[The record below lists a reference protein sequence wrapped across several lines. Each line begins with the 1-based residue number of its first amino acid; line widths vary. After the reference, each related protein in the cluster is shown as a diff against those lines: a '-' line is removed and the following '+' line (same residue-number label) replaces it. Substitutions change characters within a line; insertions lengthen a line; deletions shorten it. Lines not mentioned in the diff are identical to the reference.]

1 MPGRLVHDGTI
12 RRVGESPLDD
22 GGAAAEA
29 AASFF
34 RFVASQLSG
43 NVDSD
48 ALLNEYMHITGVGP
62 PDAKPS
68 GKGLSAAEYA
78 ALQQTK
84 YTTKGPTECPVCL
97 TSFRLGDACKLL
109 PCQHLFCERCTKR
122 WMDSNTTCPLC
133 RRDCRFA
140 DVLALNEQRRRARAM
155 PASLEPLAPLPL
167 PPPTPPPAASPV
179 PPSPRARQA
188 PRARPVATHAR
199 SARLSAAA
207 GGGDAARPLHALDAG
222 VTATAYVAP
231 ARRPTPSPRGTVRLA
246 SPRAVPPRAAPH
258 RPAFGSALEAGGA
271 LGSPRWRRQ
280 PHPHRPPR
288 ERGHAAPSP
297 RSETAGASLRH
308 HRPQCRDHGSL
319 LPLQTP

>member
-97 TSFRLGDACKLL
+97 TSFRLGNACKLL
-109 PCQHLFCERCTKR
+109 PC
-122 WMDSNTTCPLC
+122 
-133 RRDCRFA
+133 
-140 DVLALNEQRRRARAM
+140 
-155 PASLEPLAPLPL
+155 
-167 PPPTPPPAASPV
+167 
-179 PPSPRARQA
+179 
-188 PRARPVATHAR
+188 
-199 SARLSAAA
+199 
-207 GGGDAARPLHALDAG
+207 
-222 VTATAYVAP
+222 
-231 ARRPTPSPRGTVRLA
+231 
-246 SPRAVPPRAAPH
+246 
-258 RPAFGSALEAGGA
+258 
-271 LGSPRWRRQ
+271 
-280 PHPHRPPR
+280 
-288 ERGHAAPSP
+288 
-297 RSETAGASLRH
+297 
-308 HRPQCRDHGSL
+308 
-319 LPLQTP
+319 